1 MAWSNI
7 LKNMADLR
15 FKPLEHPSD
24 IGIIAFG
31 KNPKEIF
38 ENAGFGLFSL
48 IGDLSNVEGKE
59 HFLIKIEGDD
69 QEALLV
75 NWLNELLFYYD
86 TKSVLLKAFKIKK
99 LSNKQLEAEVKGEK
113 IDLDKHTVYKSVK
126 AATYNQLQISKN
138 KATIVFDV

>member
-1 MAWSNI
+1 MA
-7 LKNMADLR
+7 ALR

-24 IGIIAFG
+24 IGIVAFG

-59 HFLIKIEGDD
+59 CFRIKVEGND
-69 QEALLV
+69 QEALLI

-86 TKSVLLKAFKIKK
+86 TKSVLIKDFKINQ
-99 LSNKQLEAEVKGEK
+99 LSNLRLEAEVRGEK
-113 IDLDKHTVYKSVK
+113 IDLDKHTVYQSVK
-126 AATYNQLQISKN
+126 AATYNQLQIGKN
-138 KATIVFDV
+138 QATIVFDV